1 MSSNTDPSTS
11 AMSNAALYTERPA
24 RINKEDFFMVLA
36 LWMEHF
42 PVLVENN
49 KDAKHHSRHQKV
61 GAVLVLPNDILYAVD
76 CTRDDG
82 HGVARLLMNHP
93 DIDKGCKVFVSR
105 KPCSLC
111 SKLLVQSKVDRV
123 FFPPFEPEYYDGE
136 DSEEFEREKSRVDT
150 LFQTSNIAQSVFL
163 PTVAKAVLEC
173 EKRKHKPK
181 DKSEAEGTMDD
192 RIDKKTKELFD
203 KFWKEN
209 WIKTVKVNLSWPA
222 FDKNMAKKFKQDF
235 ENTMKWMAQILV
247 KSGLDG
253 EETLSF
259 QPIDGNGELKT
270 MSNPDN
276 DNELQFKQFAHLIRM
291 AQFLARRT
299 DDPRRGVGAII
310 ANKDMEI
317 KALGW
322 NGFPLKALY
331 GEFPRASSRDN
342 KVEEKKYPYI
352 IHAEQNALLMRNDK
366 NLKDTTLFVT
376 KSPCDECVPYLQMQG
391 ITTVVLD
398 AELQKEKSKDL
409 SYSKFGAKVDKEVF
423 ICFQRQTGIPLTTF

>member
-61 GAVLVLPNDILYAVD
+61 GAVLVLPNDTLYAVD

-93 DIDKGCKVFVSR
+93 DIAKGCKVFVSR
-105 KPCSLC
+105 KPCPLC
-111 SKLLVQSKVDRV
+111 TKLLVQSKVDRV
-123 FFPPFEPEYYDGE
+123 FFPPFEPEYYDG
-136 DSEEFEREKSRVDT
+136 SRRCTRTSIGKKFKQEKSQVDT

-163 PTVAKAVLEC
+163 PTVAKAVFES
-173 EKRKHKPK
+173 EERKHVTNKEMARK
-181 DKSEAEGTMDD
+181 IELQ
-192 RIDKKTKELFD
+192 KKKLFA
-203 KFWKEN
+203 KFWREG
-209 WIKTVKVNLSWPA
+209 WMKTVKDNLSWPA
-222 FDKNMAKKFKQDF
+222 FDENMEKKSKEDF

-247 KSGLDG
+247 KSELDG
-253 EETLSF
+253 EETPSF

-276 DNELQFKQFAHLIRM
+276 DSELQFKQFAHLIRM
-291 AQFLARRT
+291 AQFLAGRT

-331 GEFPRASSRDN
+331 GEF
-342 KVEEKKYPYI
+342 
-352 IHAEQNALLMRNDK
+352 LLVTIKLRKRN
-366 NLKDTTLFVT
+366 
-376 KSPCDECVPYLQMQG
+376 
-391 ITTVVLD
+391 I
-398 AELQKEKSKDL
+398 
-409 SYSKFGAKVDKEVF
+409 
-423 ICFQRQTGIPLTTF
+423 LT